1 MEQALHHAQDAHR
14 SAAPVGEFDA
24 IVIGAGFAGLYA
36 LHKLRQQGLKV
47 RVLEAGRDVGG
58 TWYWNQYPGSRCDI
72 ESLEYS
78 YPFDDDLQQE
88 WHWPE
93 RFATAP
99 DIQRYAS
106 HVSERFDLRDVAQ
119 RQLQPGRELAL
130 VPAQLF
136 AQPAQARA
144 DEELSAGCIRL
155 CKVRSFHG
163 LIAK

>member
-78 YPFDDDLQQE
+78 YSFDDDLQQE

-99 DIQRYAS
+99 DIK
-106 HVSERFDLRDVAQ
+106 
-119 RQLQPGRELAL
+119 PC
-130 VPAQLF
+130 P
-136 AQPAQARA
+136 P
-144 DEELSAGCIRL
+144 LSA
-155 CKVRSFHG
+155 
-163 LIAK
+163 